1 MNLNLKNALVL
12 CLISTA
18 CAMDEAAVADLLL
31 IGGQVI
37 DGSGS
42 EPVLADLA
50 VTGERI
56 SFLGDAASAGMQATD
71 TVQVED
77 LVVVPGFIDMHSHAE
92 LDADHGR
99 DARAFLHQG
108 ITTVA
113 LGVDGGGG
121 SDVAS
126 RL

>member
-18 CAMDEAAVADLLL
+18 CGTDEVAVADLLL

-50 VTGERI
+50 VTGEHI
-56 SFLGDAASAGMQATD
+56 SFLGDAASSGMQATD

-108 ITTVA
+108 STTVA
-113 LGVDGGGG
+113 LGVDGGGW
-121 SDVAS
+121 

>member
-18 CAMDEAAVADLLL
+18 CATDEAAVADLLL

-42 EPVLADLA
+42 EPVLAALA

-56 SFLGDAASAGMQATD
+56 SFDGDAAADGIEATD
-71 TVQVED
+71 
-77 LVVVPGFIDMHSHAE
+77 
-92 LDADHGR
+92 
-99 DARAFLHQG
+99 
-108 ITTVA
+108 
-113 LGVDGGGG
+113 
-121 SDVAS
+121 
-126 RL
+126 